1 MISEQLIILIKI
13 VLLWQIPQK
22 NIQLAENLVLR
33 AATPADAEQVI
44 DLNTLVHGDPEKNEP
59 QPIQHTHTI
68 YPNYETRRKPSSM
81 AIVKNWIKFNNVL
94 IS

>member
-1 MISEQLIILIKI
+1 MLVPLEQSRARCHC
-13 VLLWQIPQK
+13 PQK

-59 QPIQHTHTI
+59 QSEVGIWTSDLFAGKSDAI
-68 YPNYETRRKPSSM
+68 KPSDFT
-81 AIVKNWIKFNNVL
+81 IVEDTSTGQIV
-94 IS
+94 S